1 MEKLNLDYNPAATK
15 PKPSV
20 LKEFGQSFAN
30 GAILNPVD
38 AVNQLIN
45 KTAGTNLDDHLA
57 YNLPQAKFNTASWYV
72 QTVGS
77 SLGAL
82 LPLIVTSK
90 LFSTDAN
97 ATLAAP
103 TSDLSFMTKTGSAG
117 LSIKESALTGLTYG
131 GLLTPSNNRNENL
144 SSFLKARVENGLSSS
159 LMFSTMTAGSIGL
172 SKLAQ
177 SPLLNDN
184 IFGAVLNKNITNS
197 ILASLPASLLSTE
210 TTSLL
215 NQHKLATSSQLWQE
229 AYSMSLISAGLA
241 AANDISMIKSDS
253 VNSLSGNNFSSRQ
266 NAENTNPNPDI
277 SHLIKD
283 NTGNLALYP
292 IDKAEIIAID
302 PDKPVS
308 TKDTSIDQ
316 AKVVSETAKSIDKNE
331 TVDQAKPDS
340 VPAKPADQAQAISEP
355 AKLDSTTAKPADQ
368 AQVEIQLANG
378 YKTLIKA
385 DLSHEKNNFEVNAKA
400 QIPDTARS
408 NRLLKL
414 GQDFIDSNLNS
425 SVGPNEKAITLHYLN
440 QLMAEKPDS
449 TLPANLRIK
458 LVEQILY
465 NASRPEAVDQ
475 GQSTTCLT
483 ANVEKRLY
491 TRAPQAVAKILSEV
505 GLTGKLT
512 NIDGKVIDISH
523 TNIMEPDGGAKNILE
538 KAFNPKFDDD
548 IKVDNFRNFASQ
560 ILQGALVNL
569 YYSKFLQNLDY
580 LDIQPDET
588 VQFIKVKPDPSIPYD
603 TAERI
608 VAYKNGTS
616 EYRVLS
622 KVSNLYPQNAI
633 DVYNLAAPALDSTN
647 NIAMGHDKGFVVLG
661 QKSQPFVSELVKSG
675 DVKVVESLDNFIEVL
690 KQSKQDNIF
699 PLILNVEPNL
709 DTQIFG
715 PRTAENYSHA
725 IMLHDASEDN
735 GQLKVELSNQWGRRY
750 NFMGDKAVP
759 VSQVFKFLV

>member
-283 NTGNLALYP
+283 NTRNLALYP

-302 PDKPVS
+302 PDKPV
-308 TKDTSIDQ
+308 TIPDKPIDQ
-316 AKVVSETAKSIDKNE
+316 TKSIDP
-331 TVDQAKPDS
+331 VQATSESDKP
-340 VPAKPADQAQAISEP
+340 IE
-355 AKLDSTTAKPADQ
+355 
-368 AQVEIQLANG
+368 VEIQLANG

-449 TLPANLRIK
+449 TLPANLRVK

-588 VQFIKVKPDPSIPYD
+588 VQFIKVRPDPSIPYD

-690 KQSKQDNIF
+690 KQSKQANIF